1 MPTNAN
7 LTAAAKVPIIGKLLP
22 DNGTFMLATFLL
34 TPKQQRIFAPL
45 MMRPEHAFSLSDL
58 LDAAGGGRSSVQSYI
73 QGLVGAGVVQVDR
86 CRKAARYHAN
96 TKHPLYPELHSIAV
110 KSFGVR
116 EPLIEG
122 LQPFAN
128 AITYAFVFGSLAK
141 GTAHS
146 NSDIDLMVIGDVRA
160 YKIEAAL
167 QDVQK
172 QMGRPIHVNAYL
184 SVEWDELRK
193 NDPVVRA
200 IAEGPKIELI
210 ST

>member
-1 MPTNAN
+1 
-7 LTAAAKVPIIGKLLP
+7 
-22 DNGTFMLATFLL
+22 MLATFLL

-45 MMRPEHAFSLSDL
+45 MLRPKHAFSLSDL
-58 LDAAGGGRSSVQSYI
+58 LEAAGGGRSSVQSYI
-73 QGLVGAGVVQVDR
+73 QTLVEAGVLHVDR
-86 CRKAARYHAN
+86 YRKAARYHAN

-122 LQPFAN
+122 LQQFAS
-128 AITYAFVFGSLAK
+128 AIEYAFVFGSFAK

-146 NSDIDLMVIGDVRA
+146 DSDIDLMVIGDVRA

-167 QDVQK
+167 QDAQK
-172 QMGRPIHVNAYL
+172 KLGRPIHVNAYP
-184 SVEWDELRK
+184 SHEWDELRR

-200 IAEGPKIELI
+200 IAEGQKLELI
-210 ST
+210 TT